1 MRTASGAA
9 ELMTGGFFIVGN
21 GGMGFW
27 DYYMGGLKGRDYH
40 RDPFSPIFPKKNQ
53 GDEMRGLWR
62 GSFGVLKGVRALGLR
77 ELRV

>member
-40 RDPFSPIFPKKNQ
+40 RDPFSPIFLKRTR
-53 GDEMRGLWR
+53 EMR
-62 GSFGVLKGVRALGLR
+62 
-77 ELRV
+77 